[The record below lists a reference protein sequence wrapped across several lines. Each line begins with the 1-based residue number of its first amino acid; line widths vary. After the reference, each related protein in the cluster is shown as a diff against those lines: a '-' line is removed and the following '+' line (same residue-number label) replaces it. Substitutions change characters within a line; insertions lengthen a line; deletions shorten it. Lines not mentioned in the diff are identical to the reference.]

1 MMLVIPNDIYAISL
15 AYIYVF
21 FWLGLLELIGRKGIV
36 SKSNARKMLHIVLG
50 NILFIMPLFSD
61 NVVAAFIPLTFIPVN
76 YLMSPLS
83 PIKKMQLDTFEA
95 GHSWGTILY
104 AVSLT
109 IVVWFGFNIPWLL
122 IVAFFPLCYGDG
134 LAALVGTNTTSAS
147 FELFSGKKSLLGSWS
162 FIWFTFFSII
172 AGLVIYNSMN
182 LVNLS
187 IEFIIVLAII
197 FAVLGIVIELLSPKG
212 MDNLFIPVIS
222 LAVAYFGTS
231 FIRNLSIHLDLTIFY
246 WGFLIAGFFAIIGL
260 VGKFL
265 TLDGSLAG
273 LFIGMI
279 IMGIG
284 GWTLGVAL
292 LTFFMVGSLVTKL
305 NKKSQEEVSF
315 EKGSSKRDSLQAL
328 AKAGFASFV
337 AFLALVYPE
346 NFLIPVIVIGALG
359 SSLADTMGT
368 EIGIWSKTTP
378 RPILQLWRKAKKG
391 ESGAVS
397 VIGTVSA
404 LITALIFAIFLQIL
418 SYIDPSM
425 NSFPISFLL
434 LIPIASIIGMFL
446 DSLFGVLIQ
455 EQHLCEVCQTKVE
468 TKEHCGKETRKIS
481 GYAFFNNDLVNFSAT
496 TIGGLVAGL
505 LFVLV

>member
-1 MMLVIPNDIYAISL
+1 MLILPNDIYAVAF
-15 AYIYVF
+15 AYLYVF
-21 FWLGLLELIGRKGIV
+21 FWLGLLELIGKKGIV

-61 NVVAAFIPLTFIPVN
+61 NLVAAFIPLTFIPVN

-83 PIKKMQLDTFEA
+83 PIKKIQLDTFEA

-109 IVVWFGFNIPWLL
+109 VVVWFGFNSSWLL

-134 LAALVGTNTTSAS
+134 FAALVGTNTTSGS
-147 FELFSGKKSLLGSWS
+147 FELYSGKKSLLGSWS
-162 FIWFTFFSII
+162 FVWFTFLSII
-172 AGLVIYNSMN
+172 IGLIIYNSMD
-182 LVNLS
+182 LTNLS

-197 FAVLGIVIELLSPKG
+197 FSVLGLLVELLSPKG
-212 MDNLFIPVIS
+212 MDNLFIPLIS
-222 LAVAYFGTS
+222 LGVAYFGNS
-231 FIRNLSIHLDLTIFY
+231 FIVNLSKNLDLTFFY
-246 WGFLIAGFFAIIGL
+246 WGFLIAVLFAIIGI

-265 TLDGSLAG
+265 TLDGALAG

-284 GWTLGVAL
+284 GWTLGAAL

-328 AKAGFASFV
+328 AKAGFASFI
-337 AFLALVYPE
+337 AFCTLVYPN
-346 NFLIPVIVIGALG
+346 NFIIPIIVIGALG

-368 EIGIWSKTTP
+368 EIGIWSKSIP
-378 RPILQLWRKAKKG
+378 RPILQPWRKAKKG

-397 VIGTVSA
+397 TIGTLASI
-404 LITALIFAIFLQIL
+404 ITAFIFALFLQVL
-418 SYIDPSM
+418 SNIDPSM
-425 NSFPISFLL
+425 KPFPLSFLL
-434 LIPIASIIGMFL
+434 LVPIASVIGMFL
-446 DSLFGVLIQ
+446 DSLFGVLLQ
-455 EQHLCEVCQTKVE
+455 EQYVCEVCQSKVE
-468 TKEHCGKETRKIS
+468 TKEHCGEETKKIS
-481 GYAFFNNDLVNFSAT
+481 GFSFFKNDLVNFSAT
-496 TIGGLVAGL
+496 SIGGLLAGL
-505 LFVLV
+505 LFVLI